1 MKHSRKTLN
10 FISHKTT
17 RGAPNGCFID
27 ITGKCLVG
35 PLARFPAVLKWA
47 LESLLVILHINVTF
61 LEDTFAI
68 RIESLPYK

>member
-17 RGAPNGCFID
+17 QGAGDGCFID

-35 PLARFPAVLKWA
+35 PLSRFPAVLKWA
-47 LESLLVILHINVTF
+47 LQSLLVILRINVTF

-68 RIESLPYK
+68 RIERLLYK